1 MIQYVAIIEICKNT
15 HNKYKMAR
23 AKLLR
28 KLNRR
33 ENLHWYFNYVNYMH
47 RGKQPLFMDSRVT
60 YNIVAIFKL

>member
-33 ENLHWYFNYVNYMH
+33 ENLH
-47 RGKQPLFMDSRVT
+47 
-60 YNIVAIFKL
+60 